1 MTRHRGETPLTGLR
15 DRWVRAAIAVVIGL
29 KLLGFIPVLGSL
41 SSEARRE
48 GSLATALAADPEDGT
63 KALAAAAAEEAAN
76 LAGAPGEDAPA
87 KVSPGQQIL
96 PGDPP
101 PDGPSAEFAEERRVL
116 HRLLD
121 AIKRRS
127 AELDL
132 REAELVQRETALGV
146 AEEDLDKKIGHLE
159 SLTARAGGEGAP
171 AAVAAPRGRA
181 APAAAAPMP
190 SSMDQLGRIY
200 GAMKAEEAAP
210 LLDRLDDET
219 VRAIF
224 SHMKQKQIS
233 AILPL
238 MKPEKAVALTR
249 LLGGRRPVSPAP
261 ATSSDAK
268 APEAAK
274 GRRDS

>member
-1 MTRHRGETPLTGLR
+1 MARHHGNTHLTGLR
-15 DRWVRAAIAVVIGL
+15 EGWVRTVIGVVVGL
-29 KLLGFIPVLGSL
+29 KLLGFVPVIGTLT
-41 SSEARRE
+41 SEARRE
-48 GSLATALAADPEDGT
+48 GSPATALAADPEQTTTAPAPAEATANGT
-63 KALAAAAAEEAAN
+63 
-76 LAGAPGEDAPA
+76 GTPGEKTSEPA
-87 KVSPGQQIL
+87 GQIL

-101 PDGPSAEFAEERRVL
+101 SDGPSAEFAEQSKVM

-132 REAELVQRETALGV
+132 REAELVQRETALGA
-146 AEEDLDKKIGHLE
+146 AEEDLDKKIGHLT
-159 SLTARAGGEGAP
+159 SLTAKAGGDS
-171 AAVAAPRGRA
+171 
-181 APAAAAPMP
+181 APAAAAPRGRGAAAAAAPIP

-200 GAMKAEEAAP
+200 GTMKAEEAAP

-224 SHMKQKQIS
+224 SHMKQKEIS

-249 LLGGRRPVSPAP
+249 LLGGRRPAEPPAGTP
-261 ATSSDAK
+261 TDAQ
-268 APEAAK
+268 APETSTAP
-274 GRRDS
+274 RDS